1 MTMGE
6 GAEYLTEQTEG
17 DYFVRQ
23 MEKEDRENR
32 INETTRMLRQKSNS
46 ELIEYLCGIG
56 PSLNTLS
63 SFKTYDVAKRIKDNG
78 WTPTRKQ
85 RDALI
90 NTAAIALNYE
100 T

>member
-1 MTMGE
+1 MGE

-17 DYFVRQ
+17 DYFLRQ

-32 INETTRMLRQKSNS
+32 INGTIRMLRSKSNP

-56 PSLNTLS
+56 TSLNTLS
-63 SFKTYDVAKRIKDNG
+63 SFKTYDVAKKMKDYG
-78 WTPTRKQ
+78 WTPTQKQ
-85 RDALI
+85 REALI
-90 NTAAIALNYE
+90 NTAAIALNYQ